1 MSSYQ
6 ERRRQLARVL
16 TIYGRNPVKEAL
28 WDARLTPTRL
38 HLAKSNR
45 ASPELEALETQ
56 ARQRGV
62 EIQRHS
68 REELAYISKNGRQDQ
83 GVALD
88 VACPAFRH
96 FDDALAELPAEAEWL
111 ALDGVTNPQN
121 LGMVVRSVSAS
132 PVCGLL
138 LPERGGARLDA
149 LVIKASAGTLFRAPI
164 IRCEALAPALGEL
177 AAAGMAITGLEA
189 AAAARL
195 SQLPQR
201 SRRVFVLGGETHGLS
216 PAVRAELTE
225 TARIPMQAGVES
237 LNVAVTASL
246 VALRHAL

>member
-1 MSSYQ
+1 MSQYQ

-28 WDARLTPTRL
+28 WDINLTPEKL
-38 HLAKSNR
+38 HLADSNR
-45 ASPELEALETQ
+45 ATPELDAMEAQ
-56 ARQRGV
+56 ARKRGV
-62 EIQRHS
+62 EIVHHS
-68 REELAYISKNGRQDQ
+68 RTELAYISKNGRQDQ

-96 FDDALAELPAEAEWL
+96 FEDALADLPTSGEWL

-121 LGMVVRSVSAS
+121 LGMVVRSVTAS
-132 PVCGLL
+132 PICGLL

-164 IRCEALAPALGEL
+164 VRCDALAPALSALRE
-177 AAAGMAITGLEA
+177 AGASITGLEA
-189 AAAARL
+189 NGSVRL
-195 SQLPQR
+195 SALAPCA
-201 SRRVFVLGGETHGLS
+201 RRVFVLGGESNGLS

-225 TARIPMQAGVES
+225 TAHIAMGGGVES

-246 VALRHAL
+246 VALRGAL